1 MDQGEKS
8 SLQIRTNREQYVLI
22 TLLCFDFLLL
32 NGLLFTLTH
41 FFADYVPDYFLSST
55 KVTFLV
61 MNISL
66 AISEYF
72 FHTII
77 YRRML
82 RWIEFFYNVTKLVTL
97 LVLLSFLMLKFL
109 TNSGGIF
116 EFMLVFYACEWVLL
130 YFLRVVCR
138 WLLQIWRSKGYNART
153 VLFVGNDDSL
163 RNLYVKLSQSVT
175 GYHVLGYYAD
185 APMKHSVDGLKYLG
199 TISDLNAFMR
209 TSLVSSNPEST
220 EGRIDDV
227 YCSLSHDEG
236 KQIKLLE
243 VFCDHSLA
251 RFFYVPRSFSEY
263 GLPLRAVRMGDTI
276 AYTNRFQPLLKV
288 GNRVMKRTFD
298 FVVSLIV
305 CICLIPIILVVGIII
320 KLQSPGPIFFRQQ
333 RTGIN
338 GKTFK
343 VIKFRSMHVNKD
355 ADSVQATEHDPRK
368 FKFGDFMRRANIDE
382 LPQFFNVLNGDMSI
396 VGPRP
401 HMLRHTELYGHLIN
415 EYAVR
420 LFCKPG
426 ITGFAQVSGFRG
438 ETKELWQM
446 QGRVNAD
453 IWYIEHWSM
462 GLDLRIIFK
471 TAMQV
476 FVHDEQAY

>member
-1 MDQGEKS
+1 MEQEERG
-8 SLQIRTNREQYVLI
+8 SLQLRTNREQYVLI
-22 TLLCFDFLLL
+22 TLLFFDFLLL
-32 NGLLFTLTH
+32 NGLLFSFAH
-41 FFADYVPDYFLSST
+41 FFADYVPSYLLSST

-61 MNISL
+61 MNMSL

-72 FHTII
+72 YHTII

-97 LVLLSFLMLKFL
+97 QVFLSFLMLKFL
-109 TNSGGIF
+109 TDSVGMF
-116 EFMLVFYACEWVLL
+116 KFMLVFYVCEWLL
-130 YFLRVVCR
+130 FYLLRVVCC
-138 WLLQIWRSKGYNART
+138 WLLQIWRSKGGNART

-163 RNLYVKLSQSVT
+163 RSLYMKLSQSVT

-185 APMKHSVDGLKYLG
+185 APMKRPVDGLKYLG
-199 TISDLNAFMR
+199 TINDLNAGMHAR
-209 TSLVSSNPEST
+209 MCTSDPESAK
-220 EGRIDDV
+220 GRIDDV

-236 KQIKLLE
+236 KQIRLLE
-243 VFCDHSLA
+243 VFCDHSLT
-251 RFFYVPRSFSEY
+251 RFFYVPHSFSEY
-263 GLPLRAVRMGDTI
+263 GLPLRPVRIGDTI

-288 GNRVMKRTFD
+288 GNRVMKRMFD
-298 FVVSLIV
+298 VAVSLCV
-305 CICLIPIILVVGIII
+305 CICLIPIIIVVGIII

-382 LPQFFNVLNGDMSI
+382 LPQFFNVLKGDMSI

>member
-1 MDQGEKS
+1 MEQEERG
-8 SLQIRTNREQYVLI
+8 SLQLRTNREQYVLI
-22 TLLCFDFLLL
+22 TLLFFDFLLL
-32 NGLLFTLTH
+32 NGLLFSFAH
-41 FFADYVPDYFLSST
+41 FFADYVPSYLLSST

-61 MNISL
+61 MNMSL

-72 FHTII
+72 YHTII

-97 LVLLSFLMLKFL
+97 QVFLSFLMLKFL
-109 TNSGGIF
+109 TDSVGMF
-116 EFMLVFYACEWVLL
+116 KFMLVFYVCEWLL
-130 YFLRVVCR
+130 FYLLRVVCR
-138 WLLQIWRSKGYNART
+138 WLLQILRSKGGNART

-163 RNLYVKLSQSVT
+163 RSLYMKLSQSVT

-185 APMKHSVDGLKYLG
+185 APMKRPVDGLKYLG
-199 TISDLNAFMR
+199 TINDLNAGMR
-209 TSLVSSNPEST
+209 ARMCTSDPESAK
-220 EGRIDDV
+220 GRIDDV

-236 KQIKLLE
+236 KQIRLLE
-243 VFCDHSLA
+243 VFCDHSLT
-251 RFFYVPRSFSEY
+251 RFFYVPHSFSEY
-263 GLPLRAVRMGDTI
+263 GLPLRPVRIGDTI

-288 GNRVMKRTFD
+288 GNRVMKRMFD
-298 FVVSLIV
+298 VAVSLCV
-305 CICLIPIILVVGIII
+305 CICLIPIIIVVGIII

-382 LPQFFNVLNGDMSI
+382 LPQFFNVLKGDMSI

>member
-1 MDQGEKS
+1 MEQEERG
-8 SLQIRTNREQYVLI
+8 SLQLRTNREQYVLI
-22 TLLCFDFLLL
+22 TLLFFDFLLL
-32 NGLLFTLTH
+32 NGLLFSFAH
-41 FFADYVPDYFLSST
+41 FFADYVPSYLLSST

-61 MNISL
+61 MNMSL

-72 FHTII
+72 YHTII

-97 LVLLSFLMLKFL
+97 QVFLSFLMLKFL
-109 TNSGGIF
+109 TDSVGMF
-116 EFMLVFYACEWVLL
+116 KFMLVFYVCEWLL
-130 YFLRVVCR
+130 FYLLRVVCR
-138 WLLQIWRSKGYNART
+138 WLLQIWRSKGGNART

-163 RNLYVKLSQSVT
+163 RSLYMKLSQSVT

-185 APMKHSVDGLKYLG
+185 APMKRPVDGFKYLG
-199 TISDLNAFMR
+199 TINDLNAGMR
-209 TSLVSSNPEST
+209 ARMCTSDPESAK
-220 EGRIDDV
+220 GRIDDV

-236 KQIKLLE
+236 KQIRLLE
-243 VFCDHSLA
+243 VFCDHSLT

-263 GLPLRAVRMGDTI
+263 GLPLRPVRIGDTI

-288 GNRVMKRTFD
+288 GNRVMKRMFD
-298 FVVSLIV
+298 VAVSLCV
-305 CICLIPIILVVGIII
+305 CICLIPIIIVVGIII

-355 ADSVQATEHDPRK
+355 ADSVQATENDPRK

>member
-1 MDQGEKS
+1 MRQEKRGN
-8 SLQIRTNREQYVLI
+8 LQLRTYREQYVLI
-22 TLLCFDFLLL
+22 TLLCSDFLWL
-32 NGLLFTLTH
+32 NGLLFSFTH
-41 FFADYVPDYFLSST
+41 FFAEYVPSYFLSST

-61 MNISL
+61 MNICL

-97 LVLLSFLMLKFL
+97 QVALSFLMLKFL
-109 TNSGGIF
+109 TNTGGIF
-116 EFMLVFYACEWVLL
+116 RFMLVFYVCEWLL
-130 YFLRVVCR
+130 FYFLRVVCR
-138 WLLQIWRSKGYNART
+138 WLLQVWRSKGGNART
-153 VLFVGNDDSL
+153 VLFVGNDASL
-163 RNLYVKLSQSVT
+163 RSLYMKLSQSLT

-185 APMKHSVDGLKYLG
+185 APMRQPVDGLKYLG
-199 TISDLNAFMR
+199 TISDLNALMR
-209 TSLVSSNPEST
+209 SSLCTSDSESL

-236 KQIKLLE
+236 KQIRLLE
-243 VFCDHSLA
+243 VFCDHSLS
-251 RFFYVPRSFSEY
+251 RFFYVPRSSSEY
-263 GLPLRAVRMGDTI
+263 GLPLTPVRVGDTI
-276 AYTNRFQPLLKV
+276 AFTNRIQPLLKV
-288 GNRVMKRTFD
+288 GNRVLKRLFD
-298 FVVSLIV
+298 FSVSLVV
-305 CICLIPIILVVGIII
+305 CICLIPVIFIVGIII

-343 VIKFRSMHVNKD
+343 VIKFRSMHVNKNS
-355 ADSVQATEHDPRK
+355 DSVQATEHDPRK
-368 FKFGDFMRRANIDE
+368 FKFGDFMRRSNIDE
-382 LPQFFNVLNGDMSI
+382 LPQFFNVLKGDMSI

-426 ITGFAQVSGFRG
+426 ITGFAQVNGFRG

-446 QGRVNAD
+446 EGRINAD
-453 IWYIEHWSM
+453 IWYIEHWSI

-476 FVHDEQAY
+476 FVHDEKAY

>member
-1 MDQGEKS
+1 MEQEERG
-8 SLQIRTNREQYVLI
+8 SLQLRTNREQYVLI
-22 TLLCFDFLLL
+22 TLLFFDFLLL
-32 NGLLFTLTH
+32 NGLLFSFAH
-41 FFADYVPDYFLSST
+41 FFADYVPSYLLSST

-61 MNISL
+61 MNMSL

-72 FHTII
+72 YHTII

-97 LVLLSFLMLKFL
+97 QVFLSFLMLKFL
-109 TNSGGIF
+109 TDSVGMF
-116 EFMLVFYACEWVLL
+116 KFMLVFYVCEWLL
-130 YFLRVVCR
+130 FYLLRVVCR
-138 WLLQIWRSKGYNART
+138 WLLQIWRSKDGNART

-163 RNLYVKLSQSVT
+163 RSLYMKLSQSVT

-185 APMKHSVDGLKYLG
+185 APMKRPVDGLKYLG
-199 TISDLNAFMR
+199 TINDLNAGMHAR
-209 TSLVSSNPEST
+209 MCTSDPESAK
-220 EGRIDDV
+220 GRIDDV

-236 KQIKLLE
+236 KQIRLLE
-243 VFCDHSLA
+243 VFCDHSLT
-251 RFFYVPRSFSEY
+251 RFFYVPHSFSEY
-263 GLPLRAVRMGDTI
+263 GLPLRPVRIGDTI

-288 GNRVMKRTFD
+288 GNRVMKRMFD
-298 FVVSLIV
+298 VAVSLCV
-305 CICLIPIILVVGIII
+305 CICLIPIIIVVGIII

-382 LPQFFNVLNGDMSI
+382 LPQFFNVLKGDMSI

>member
-1 MDQGEKS
+1 MEQEERG
-8 SLQIRTNREQYVLI
+8 SLQLRTNREQYVLI
-22 TLLCFDFLLL
+22 TLLFFDFLLL
-32 NGLLFTLTH
+32 NGLLFSFAH
-41 FFADYVPDYFLSST
+41 FFADYVPSYLLSST

-61 MNISL
+61 MNMSL

-72 FHTII
+72 YHTII

-97 LVLLSFLMLKFL
+97 QVFLSFLMLKFL
-109 TNSGGIF
+109 TDSVGMF
-116 EFMLVFYACEWVLL
+116 KFMLVFYVCEWLL
-130 YFLRVVCR
+130 FYLLRVVCR
-138 WLLQIWRSKGYNART
+138 WLLQIWRSKGGKART

-163 RNLYVKLSQSVT
+163 RSLYMKLSQSVT

-185 APMKHSVDGLKYLG
+185 APMKRPVDGLKYLG
-199 TISDLNAFMR
+199 TINDLNAGMHAR
-209 TSLVSSNPEST
+209 MCTSDPESAK
-220 EGRIDDV
+220 GRIDDV

-236 KQIKLLE
+236 KQIRLLE
-243 VFCDHSLA
+243 VFCDHSLT
-251 RFFYVPRSFSEY
+251 RFFYVPHSFSEY
-263 GLPLRAVRMGDTI
+263 GLPLRPVRIGDTI

-288 GNRVMKRTFD
+288 GNRVMKRMFD
-298 FVVSLIV
+298 VAVSLCV
-305 CICLIPIILVVGIII
+305 CICLIPIIIVVGIII

-382 LPQFFNVLNGDMSI
+382 LPQFFNVLKGDMSI

>member
-1 MDQGEKS
+1 MEQEERG
-8 SLQIRTNREQYVLI
+8 SLQLRTNREQYVLI
-22 TLLCFDFLLL
+22 TLLFFDFLLL
-32 NGLLFTLTH
+32 NGLLFSFAH
-41 FFADYVPDYFLSST
+41 FFADYVPSYLLSST

-61 MNISL
+61 MNMSL

-72 FHTII
+72 YHTII

-97 LVLLSFLMLKFL
+97 QVFLSFLMLKFL
-109 TNSGGIF
+109 TDSVGMF
-116 EFMLVFYACEWVLL
+116 KFMLVFYVCEWLL
-130 YFLRVVCR
+130 FYLLRVVCR
-138 WLLQIWRSKGYNART
+138 WLLQIWRSKGGNART

-163 RNLYVKLSQSVT
+163 RSLYMKLSQSVT

-185 APMKHSVDGLKYLG
+185 APMKRPVDGLKYLG
-199 TISDLNAFMR
+199 TINDLNAGMHAR
-209 TSLVSSNPEST
+209 MCTSDPESAK
-220 EGRIDDV
+220 GRIDDV

-236 KQIKLLE
+236 KQIRLLE
-243 VFCDHSLA
+243 VFCDHSLT
-251 RFFYVPRSFSEY
+251 RFFYVPHSFSEY
-263 GLPLRAVRMGDTI
+263 GLPLRPVRIGDTI

-288 GNRVMKRTFD
+288 GNLVMKRMFD
-298 FVVSLIV
+298 VAVSLCV
-305 CICLIPIILVVGIII
+305 CICLIPIIIVVGIII

-382 LPQFFNVLNGDMSI
+382 LPQFFNVLKGDMSI

>member
-1 MDQGEKS
+1 MDQGERGN
-8 SLQIRTNREQYVLI
+8 LQLRTNREQFVLI

-32 NGLLFTLTH
+32 NGLLSSLIY
-41 FFADYVPDYFLSST
+41 FFADSVPSYFLSST

-61 MNISL
+61 MNVSL

-97 LVLLSFLMLKFL
+97 QVFLSFLMLKLL
-109 TNSGGIF
+109 TTSGGIF
-116 EFMLVFYACEWVLL
+116 EFMLVFYSCEWLL
-130 YFLRVVCR
+130 FYLLRVLCR
-138 WLLQIWRSKGYNART
+138 WFLQIWRSKGGNART

-163 RNLYVKLSQSVT
+163 RTLYVKLSQSVT
-175 GYHVLGYYAD
+175 GYHILGYYAD
-185 APMKHSVDGLKYLG
+185 VPMRRPVNGLKYLG
-199 TISDLNAFMR
+199 TISVLNAAMR
-209 TSLVSSNPEST
+209 SSLCTSDSEPT
-220 EGRIDDV
+220 QRRIDDV

-236 KQIKLLE
+236 KQIRLLE

-263 GLPLRAVRMGDTI
+263 GLPLRPVRIGDTI

-288 GNRVMKRTFD
+288 SNRVLKRLFD
-298 FVVSLIV
+298 VVVSLIV
-305 CICLIPIILVVGIII
+305 CICLIPLIIIVGIII
-320 KLQSPGPIFFRQQ
+320 KMQSPGPIFFRQQ

-355 ADSVQATEHDPRK
+355 ADSVQATENDPRK

-382 LPQFFNVLNGDMSI
+382 LPQFFNVLKGDMSI

-426 ITGFAQVSGFRG
+426 ITGFAQVNGFRG

-462 GLDLRIIFK
+462 GLDIRIILK
-471 TAMQV
+471 TAIQV
-476 FVHDEQAY
+476 FVHDENAY

>member
-1 MDQGEKS
+1 MEIGENKY
-8 SLQIRTNREQYVLI
+8 LQLRTNREQYVLI
-22 TLLCFDFLLL
+22 ILLCLDFLLL
-32 NGLLFTLTH
+32 NSLLAFLIY
-41 FFADYVPDYFLSST
+41 FFYDNVPNYLHSAT

-66 AISEYF
+66 AVSEYF
-72 FHTII
+72 YHTII

-97 LVLLSFLMLKFL
+97 QVFLSFVMLRFL
-109 TNSGGIF
+109 TDSGGLF
-116 EFMLVFYACEWVLL
+116 QFMISFYICEWVLFYL
-130 YFLRVVCR
+130 LRVVCR
-138 WLLQIWRSKGYNART
+138 WLLQIYRSKGHNTRS

-163 RNLYVKLSQSVT
+163 RDLYMKLSQSVT
-175 GYHVLGYYAD
+175 GYHILGYFAD
-185 APMKHSVDGLKYLG
+185 APMKRPVDGLKYLG
-199 TISDLNAFMR
+199 TINDLNASIRSRMC
-209 TSLVSSNPEST
+209 TLGLESAK
-220 EGRIDDV
+220 ERIDDI

-236 KQIKLLE
+236 KQIRLLE
-243 VFCDHSLA
+243 VFCDRSLS

-263 GLPLRAVRMGDTI
+263 GLPLRPVRVGDTI

-288 GNRVMKRTFD
+288 GNRVLKRMFD

-305 CICLIPIILVVGIII
+305 CICLIPVIIVVGLII

-355 ADSVQATEHDPRK
+355 ADTVQATEHDPRK

-382 LPQFFNVLNGDMSI
+382 LPQFFNVLKGDMSI

-415 EYAVR
+415 EYTVR

-462 GLDLRIIFK
+462 GLDMRIIFK

-476 FVHDEQAY
+476 FVHDEKAY

>member
-1 MDQGEKS
+1 MEQEERG
-8 SLQIRTNREQYVLI
+8 SLQLRTNREQYVLI
-22 TLLCFDFLLL
+22 TLLFFDFLLL
-32 NGLLFTLTH
+32 NGLLFSFAH
-41 FFADYVPDYFLSST
+41 FFADYVPSYLLSST

-61 MNISL
+61 MNMSL

-72 FHTII
+72 YHTII

-82 RWIEFFYNVTKLVTL
+82 RWIESFYNVTKLVTL
-97 LVLLSFLMLKFL
+97 QVFLSFLMLKFL
-109 TNSGGIF
+109 TDSVGMF
-116 EFMLVFYACEWVLL
+116 KFMLVFYVCEWLL
-130 YFLRVVCR
+130 FYLLRVVCR
-138 WLLQIWRSKGYNART
+138 WLLQIWRSKGGNART

-163 RNLYVKLSQSVT
+163 RSLYMKLSQSVT

-185 APMKHSVDGLKYLG
+185 APMKRPVDGLKYLG
-199 TISDLNAFMR
+199 TINDLNAGMHAR
-209 TSLVSSNPEST
+209 MCTSDPESAK
-220 EGRIDDV
+220 GRIDDV

-236 KQIKLLE
+236 KQIRLLE
-243 VFCDHSLA
+243 VFCDHSLT
-251 RFFYVPRSFSEY
+251 RFFYVPHSFSEY
-263 GLPLRAVRMGDTI
+263 GLPLRPVRIGDTI

-288 GNRVMKRTFD
+288 GNRVMKRMFD
-298 FVVSLIV
+298 VAVSLCV
-305 CICLIPIILVVGIII
+305 CICLIPIIIVVGIII

-382 LPQFFNVLNGDMSI
+382 LPQFFNVLKGDMSI

>member
-1 MDQGEKS
+1 MEQEERG
-8 SLQIRTNREQYVLI
+8 SLQLRTNREQYVLI
-22 TLLCFDFLLL
+22 TLLFFDFLLL
-32 NGLLFTLTH
+32 NGLLFSFAH
-41 FFADYVPDYFLSST
+41 FFADYVPSYLLSST

-61 MNISL
+61 MNMSL

-72 FHTII
+72 YHTII

-97 LVLLSFLMLKFL
+97 QVFLSFLMLKFL
-109 TNSGGIF
+109 TDSVGMF
-116 EFMLVFYACEWVLL
+116 KFMLVFYVCEWLL
-130 YFLRVVCR
+130 FYLLRVVCR
-138 WLLQIWRSKGYNART
+138 WLLQICRSKGGNART

-163 RNLYVKLSQSVT
+163 RSLYMKLSQSVT

-185 APMKHSVDGLKYLG
+185 APMKRPVDGLKYLG
-199 TISDLNAFMR
+199 TINDLNAGMR
-209 TSLVSSNPEST
+209 ARMCTSDPESAK
-220 EGRIDDV
+220 GRIDDV

-236 KQIKLLE
+236 KQIRLLE
-243 VFCDHSLA
+243 VFCDHSLT

-263 GLPLRAVRMGDTI
+263 GLPLRPVRIGDTI

-288 GNRVMKRTFD
+288 GNRVMKRMFD
-298 FVVSLIV
+298 VAVSLCV
-305 CICLIPIILVVGIII
+305 CICLIPIIIVVGIIT